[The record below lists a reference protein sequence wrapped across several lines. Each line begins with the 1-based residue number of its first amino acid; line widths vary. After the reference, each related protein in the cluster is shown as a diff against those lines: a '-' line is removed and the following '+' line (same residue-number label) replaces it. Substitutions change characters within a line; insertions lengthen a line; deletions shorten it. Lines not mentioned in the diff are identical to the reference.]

1 MRNVARFSRSKRL
14 RSAYRTRFAF
24 AMKSSSS
31 LPRDCAGIAPQLTA
45 LFDGEADE
53 TQTQQARAHLLVCP
67 ECSRAWLNW
76 TQYRATLQSEPV
88 PAPPPTFLWRLLIAY
103 RVAAFAHPARHRSNL
118 STFSAH
124 ALRDLEAP
132 LPPRL
137 SQHILAQTTRKP
149 SAHVMLTPLIGAPP
163 MPNARQKARAAKFR
177 RFPLMAA
184 PALALWVLML
194 GRANLVATFPVLP
207 SEATISVTS
216 SDKGSDKPAKE
227 SAIPVKF
234 APVPVL
240 SAPIAERIAPPQ
252 FADATRTVLLE
263 ESAAAQPTERVLG
276 NIATRIVAAIPR
288 VRRARPSEQS
298 GETFNRALLL
308 AMNAGRTDIA
318 RAQSVP
324 AKPIAPIRVAAPIEL
339 APVTQLSS
347 RAEAPMPVRKAR
359 KINVRSAARANFVSE
374 PSAGFVSLAALTSPI
389 GPVRTFT
396 AARMRPA
403 VFSEDSAMRP
413 RVAYASADG
422 RRLARLSLNES
433 EISLRVSRP
442 NAGAPTFRA
451 SNFAGDNGPRI
462 EDLRSAVDDFRASV
476 SGERAGDE

>member
-1 MRNVARFSRSKRL
+1 
-14 RSAYRTRFAF
+14 
-24 AMKSSSS
+24 MKSSFS

-53 TQTQQARAHLLVCP
+53 MQTQQARAHLLVCP

-103 RVAAFAHPARHRSNL
+103 RVAAFAHPARHRSSL
-118 STFSAH
+118 PTISAH

-137 SQHILAQTTRKP
+137 SQHILARTTRKP
-149 SAHVMLTPLIGAPP
+149 SAHVMLTPLTGPAPAS
-163 MPNARQKARAAKFR
+163 NARQNARAVKFR

-194 GRANLVATFPVLP
+194 GRTDLVATFPALP
-207 SEATISVTS
+207 SDATISVAPST
-216 SDKGSDKPAKE
+216 DTH
-227 SAIPVKF
+227 SAPENASEGRIEF
-234 APVPVL
+234 TPVPVL
-240 SAPIAERIAPPQ
+240 SAPFTANDATPQFTAGPRAVRGNERGDAQSAERVA
-252 FADATRTVLLE
+252 
-263 ESAAAQPTERVLG
+263 G
-276 NIATRIVAAIPR
+276 NIAPRTVAAIPR
-288 VRRARPSEQS
+288 SRRLNNDGQS
-298 GETFNRALLL
+298 DETLNRALLL
-308 AMNAGRTDIA
+308 AMSAGRNDIA
-318 RAQSVP
+318 RAESFP
-324 AKPIAPIRVAAPIEL
+324 ARPIAPVRVASPIEPASVAGRL
-339 APVTQLSS
+339 LSV
-347 RAEAPMPVRKAR
+347 EAPTHARKVR
-359 KINVRSAARANFVSE
+359 KINVRSISRANSVSE
-374 PSAGFVSLAALTSPI
+374 PSAGFVTLAALTSPI

-422 RRLARLSLNES
+422 RRLARLSLDDGEV
-433 EISLRVSRP
+433 SLRVSRP
-442 NAGAPTFRA
+442 NAGAPTLRA
-451 SNFAGDNGPRI
+451 TSFAGDNGPRI